1 MGFLVAGSPPRR
13 NRLCQLQF
21 SHTVGPCPAGP
32 DRRSSPDRAPSD
44 YSRPVR
50 TALVFILTLVLPSV
64 LLSAFAFQAVEA
76 ERRLRLA
83 QEERALQRRAESVV
97 RELDEVLR
105 DACRRIAVEVGKL
118 RDLRRPE
125 EAGPRLVQ
133 ALPREALVDGVLVLD
148 RGGHRVWPVGRPSPA
163 PRVRSERLGA
173 GLGGALGAC
182 LAHEPG
188 ALLELADAVGP
199 GDRDGA
205 LAILERVARGPYRP
219 AVRAAALWDLG
230 RQHQAGA
237 NLPGTLNALE
247 AYRELSAFPLGL
259 IDARGRPSAA
269 QARLREALVSHLLRN
284 RAAFA
289 DGLRRLLSELEEAPE
304 QLPVDV
310 LTDLAER
317 AAMLLAEDGQGEDE
331 RPRARVLAER
341 RRLQE
346 QVCLRIEDLFAASI
360 RRMLRDEPA
369 RQAARGEA
377 ALFKERGAER
387 ELLVAVSPLPAAR
400 AGAHSP
406 GLVVLALAEEPLLRV
421 CRERVARAGQAELI
435 PWGRAARVADPTVQE
450 VALRPPLEH
459 LGVRVRASGDE
470 PELVEPLGLP
480 GDTVRLWAIAL
491 SLAGILGG
499 IVVTVRTVR
508 RESKAAQL
516 KSDWVSN
523 VTHELK
529 TPLTSI
535 RMFLETLQLGRV
547 TDEAEAKE
555 CLQVMSR
562 ETERLTRMI
571 EQLLAFSRIESK
583 KMRLR
588 LAFVTPRALVD
599 EALGVLADQLGKPL
613 DGLGIEVV
621 GVQDLPEIA
630 VDRIAVV
637 EAILNLL
644 HNAWKYSPGAD
655 RKVRVVLAARRRVVE
670 IAVEDNGIGVPRR
683 DRRRIFVKFE
693 RGSNAEQARIEGSGI
708 GLTVADTI
716 ARAHGGRVEY
726 SPLRPK
732 GSRFSIFLPK

>member
-1 MGFLVAGSPPRR
+1 M
-13 NRLCQLQF
+13 
-21 SHTVGPCPAGP
+21 
-32 DRRSSPDRAPSD
+32 
-44 YSRPVR
+44 R
-50 TALVFILTLVLPSV
+50 TTLVFILTLVLPSV

-83 QEERALQRRAESVV
+83 ERSLHLQDRAESVA

-105 DACRRIAVEVGKL
+105 NACRRMGPEVGKL
-118 RDLRRPE
+118 RDLSRPE
-125 EAGPRLVQ
+125 EAGPRLVA
-133 ALPREALVDGVLVLD
+133 ALPREALVDGVMVLD
-148 RGGHRVWPVGRPSPA
+148 RAGHRVWPVGRAVA
-163 PRVRSERLGA
+163 PPRQRPERLGP
-173 GLGGALGAC
+173 GLGGVAGAC
-182 LAHEPG
+182 LAHEPV
-188 ALLELADAVGP
+188 ALLELADAVAP
-199 GDRDGA
+199 GDRDAA
-205 LAILERVARGPYRP
+205 LAILERVARAPHRP

-230 RQHQAGA
+230 RLHQAGA
-237 NLPGTLNALE
+237 TLPGTLNALE
-247 AYRELSAFPLGL
+247 AYRELAGFPLGL
-259 IDARGRPSAA
+259 IDVRGRLSPV

-284 RAAFA
+284 KAAFV
-289 DGLRRLLSELEEAPE
+289 DGLRELLSELEEQPE
-304 QLPVDV
+304 LIPVDV
-310 LTDLAER
+310 LADLAER
-317 AAMLLAEDGQGEDE
+317 AALLLEENGEGRE
-331 RPRARVLAER
+331 LRQQARALVER
-341 RRLQE
+341 RRQQE
-346 QVCLRIEDLFAASI
+346 QACLRVEDLFAAPI
-360 RRMLRDEPA
+360 RRVLRDEPA
-369 RQAARGEA
+369 REAARVEPTV
-377 ALFKERGAER
+377 FKERGGER
-387 ELLVAVSPLPAAR
+387 ELLIAVSPLPAPR
-400 AGAHSP
+400 GGGPSP
-406 GLVVLALAEEPLLRV
+406 GLVVFSLAEERLLAQ

-435 PWGRAARVADPTVQE
+435 GWGGAARAGDPSQLE
-450 VALRPPLEH
+450 VPLRPPLDH
-459 LGVRVRASGDE
+459 LGVRVRAPADE
-470 PELVEPLGLP
+470 PELGQPLGLP
-480 GDTVRLWAIAL
+480 DETVRLWAIGL
-491 SLAGILGG
+491 SLAGILAG

-535 RMFLETLQLGRV
+535 RMFLETLLLGRV

-562 ETERLTRMI
+562 EAERLTRMI

-588 LAFVTPRALVD
+588 LAFVAPRALVD
-599 EALGVLADQLGKPL
+599 EALGILADQLGKPL
-613 DGLGIEVV
+613 ESLGIEVV

-644 HNAWKYSPGAD
+644 HNAWKYSPGAE
-655 RKVRVVLAARRRVVE
+655 RKVRVVLAARRRQVE

-716 ARAHGGRVEY
+716 VRAHGGRVEY
-726 SPLRPK
+726 QALRPK